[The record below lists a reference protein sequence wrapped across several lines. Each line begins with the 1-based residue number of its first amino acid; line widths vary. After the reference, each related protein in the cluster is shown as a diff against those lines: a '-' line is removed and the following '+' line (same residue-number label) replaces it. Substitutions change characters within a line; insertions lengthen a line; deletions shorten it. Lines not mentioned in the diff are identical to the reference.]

1 MHGARRWRGWPD
13 VDPLASLTDL
23 SDRLGRPLTTQ
34 EEARA
39 QALLVDASAK
49 VRSDTKQNFT
59 RTDNETVVVRAQ
71 QGEIR
76 LPQRPVID
84 VTAVVAI
91 GAGGAPDVPVVG
103 WQWDGLDI
111 IRAVTDSPII
121 NMPEDWNDDTDAYP
135 GTYRVTYSHG
145 DAQVPDTIVG
155 VVARMALRTLTAPT
169 SAGGVTGETIGPYTY
184 RTDGSGVGT
193 AVLMAEE
200 DRQELKDAG
209 YRPTAGM
216 SMVRYR

>member
-1 MHGARRWRGWPD
+1 M
-13 VDPLASLTDL
+13 DPLASLTDL
-23 SDRLGRPLTTQ
+23 SDRLGRPLAAA
-34 EEARA
+34 EETRA
-39 QALLVDASAK
+39 QALLTDASAK
-49 VRSDTKQNFT
+49 VRAYTRQNFT

-76 LPQRPVID
+76 LPQRPVLD
-84 VTAVVAI
+84 VTGVVAI

-111 IRAVTDSPII
+111 IRAVTDSPVI
-121 NMPEDWNDDTDAYP
+121 NLPEDWYDDVDAYP
-135 GTYRVTYSHG
+135 GTFRVTYSHG
-145 DAQVPDTIVG
+145 DAQVPDVVVG
-155 VVARMALRTLTAPT
+155 IVARMVLRTLTAPT
-169 SAGGVTGETIGPYTY
+169 VAGGVTGETIGPYSY

-193 AVLMAEE
+193 AVAMTDD

-209 YRPTAGM
+209 FRPRAGM

>member
-1 MHGARRWRGWPD
+1 ME
-13 VDPLASLTDL
+13 PLASLTDL
-23 SDRLGRPLTTQ
+23 SDRLGRPLTSV
-34 EEARA
+34 EETRGK
-39 QALLVDASAK
+39 ALLADASAK
-49 VRSDTKQNFT
+49 VRSYTKQTFT

-91 GAGGAPDVPVVG
+91 GAGGAPDLPVVG

-111 IRAVTDSPII
+111 VRTAVGSPVI
-121 NMPEDWNDDTDAYP
+121 NLPELWYEDDVEAYP

-145 DAQVPDTIVG
+145 AAQVPDDIVG
-155 VVARMALRTLTAPT
+155 IVARMALRTLTAPT
-169 SAGGVTGETIGPYTY
+169 VAGGVTGETIGPYSY
-184 RTDGSGVGT
+184 RTDGSGIGT
-193 AVLMAEE
+193 AVVMTEE
-200 DRQELKDAG
+200 DRRELADAG
-209 YRPTAGM
+209 YRPKAGM

>member
-1 MHGARRWRGWPD
+1 M
-13 VDPLASLTDL
+13 DPLASPTDL
-23 SDRLGRPLTTQ
+23 SDRLGRPLTSV

-39 QALLVDASAK
+39 QALLADASAK
-49 VRSDTKQNFT
+49 VRAYTKQDFT

-76 LPQRPVID
+76 LPQRPVLG

-91 GAGGAPDVPVVG
+91 GAGGAPDLPVVG
-103 WQWDGLDI
+103 WEWDGLDI
-111 IRAVTDSPII
+111 IRTCTSSPII
-121 NMPEDWNDDTDAYP
+121 NLPERWYEDDREAYP
-135 GTYRVTYSHG
+135 DTYRVTYSHG
-145 DAQVPDTIVG
+145 DARIPDTVVA

-169 SAGGVTGETIGPYTY
+169 AAGGVTGETIGPYSY

-193 AVLMAEE
+193 AVLMTDE
-200 DRQELKDAG
+200 DRGELKDAG
-209 YRPTAGM
+209 YRPKAGM

>member
-1 MHGARRWRGWPD
+1 M
-13 VDPLASLTDL
+13 TDL
-23 SDRLGRPLTTQ
+23 SDRLGRPLTAA
-34 EEARA
+34 EEARG

-49 VRSDTKQNFT
+49 VRSYTKQDFT
-59 RTDNETVVVRAQ
+59 RTDNETLVVRAQ

-76 LPQRPVID
+76 LPKRPVID

-121 NMPEDWNDDTDAYP
+121 NLPEDWYDDVDAYP

-145 DAQVPDTIVG
+145 DAQVPDVVVGIVANM
-155 VVARMALRTLTAPT
+155 VLRTLTAPT
-169 SAGGVTGETIGPYTY
+169 LAGGVTGETIGPYSY

-193 AVLMAEE
+193 AVLMTDG

-209 YRPTAGM
+209 YRPTSGM
-216 SMVRYR
+216 SMVRHR

>member
-1 MHGARRWRGWPD
+1 M
-13 VDPLASLTDL
+13 DPLASLTDL
-23 SDRLGRPLTTQ
+23 SDRLGRPLTAF

-39 QALLVDASAK
+39 QALLADASAK
-49 VRSDTKQNFT
+49 VRSYTKQAFS
-59 RTDNETVVVRAQ
+59 RTDNETVVMRAQ

-91 GAGGAPDVPVVG
+91 GAAGAPDLPVVG

-111 IRAVTDSPII
+111 IRTITDTPAI
-121 NMPEDWNDDTDAYP
+121 NMPERWYDEDVEAYP

-145 DAQVPDTIVG
+145 TAAVPADVVAI
-155 VVARMALRTLTAPT
+155 VARMALRTLTSPT
-169 SAGGVTGETIGPYTY
+169 LAGGVTGETIGPYSY

-193 AVLMAEE
+193 AVLMTDE
-200 DRQELKDAG
+200 DRRELDDAG
-209 YRPTAGM
+209 YRPKAGM

>member
-1 MHGARRWRGWPD
+1 M
-13 VDPLASLTDL
+13 DPLASLTDL
-23 SDRLGRPLTTQ
+23 SDRLGRPLTAA
-34 EEARA
+34 EEARG

-49 VRSDTKQNFT
+49 VRSYTKQDFT
-59 RTDNETVVVRAQ
+59 RTDNETLVVRAQ

-76 LPQRPVID
+76 LPKRPVID

-121 NMPEDWNDDTDAYP
+121 NLPEDWYDDVDAYP

-145 DAQVPDTIVG
+145 DAQVPDVVVGIVANM
-155 VVARMALRTLTAPT
+155 VLRTLTAPT
-169 SAGGVTGETIGPYTY
+169 LAGGVTGETIGPYSY

-193 AVLMAEE
+193 AVLMTDG

-209 YRPTAGM
+209 YRPTSGM
-216 SMVRYR
+216 SMVRHR

>member
-1 MHGARRWRGWPD
+1 M
-13 VDPLASLTDL
+13 DPLASVTDL
-23 SDRLGRPLTTQ
+23 SDRLGRPLTST

-39 QALLVDASAK
+39 QALLADASAK
-49 VRSDTKQNFT
+49 VRSYTKRTFT
-59 RTDNETVVVRAQ
+59 RTDNETVILRAQ

-91 GAGGAPDVPVVG
+91 GTGGAPDLPVTG
-103 WQWDGLDI
+103 WQWDGIDI
-111 IRAVTDSPII
+111 IRTSTDSPAI
-121 NMPEDWNDDTDAYP
+121 NMPELWYDEDAAAYP

-145 DAQVPDTIVG
+145 EAQIPDVVVG
-155 VVARMALRTLTAPT
+155 IVARMALRTLTAPT
-169 SAGGVTGETIGPYTY
+169 VAGGITGETIGPYSY
-184 RTDGSGVGT
+184 RTDGSGAGT
-193 AVLMAEE
+193 AVLMSDD

-209 YRPTAGM
+209 FRPTAGM

>member
-1 MHGARRWRGWPD
+1 ME
-13 VDPLASLTDL
+13 PLASLTDL
-23 SDRLGRPLTTQ
+23 SDRLGRPLTSA
-34 EEARA
+34 EETRG

-49 VRSDTKQNFT
+49 VRSYTKQDFT
-59 RTDNETVVVRAQ
+59 RTDNQTVVVRAQ

-84 VTAVVAI
+84 VTSVVAV
-91 GAGGAPDVPVVG
+91 GAGGAPDLPVAG

-111 IRAVTDSPII
+111 IRTCRDSPVI
-121 NMPEDWNDDTDAYP
+121 NLPELWYEDDVEAYP

-145 DAQVPDTIVG
+145 DAQVPDVVVA
-155 VVARMALRTLTAPT
+155 VVARMVLRTLTAPT
-169 SAGGVTGETIGPYTY
+169 MAGGITGETIGPYSY

-193 AVLMAEE
+193 AVLMTDE

-209 YRPTAGM
+209 FRPRAGM

>member
-1 MHGARRWRGWPD
+1 M
-13 VDPLASLTDL
+13 DPLASISDL
-23 SDRLGRPLTTQ
+23 SDRLGRPLTSA

-49 VRSDTKQNFT
+49 VRAYTRQAFT
-59 RTDNETVVVRAQ
+59 RTDNETVVIRAQ

-84 VTAVVAI
+84 VTSVVAI
-91 GAGGAPDVPVVG
+91 GAGGAPDLPVVG
-103 WQWDGLDI
+103 WQWDGLDT
-111 IRAVTDSPII
+111 IRTCTDSPVI
-121 NMPEDWNDDTDAYP
+121 NLPELWHEDDVEAYP
-135 GTYRVTYSHG
+135 GTYRVVYSHG
-145 DAQVPDTIVG
+145 DAQIPDLVVA

-169 SAGGVTGETIGPYTY
+169 LAGGVTGETIGPYSY

-193 AVLMAEE
+193 AVIMTDE

-209 YRPTAGM
+209 YRPRAGM

>member
-1 MHGARRWRGWPD
+1 
-13 VDPLASLTDL
+13 VDPLASPTDL
-23 SDRLGRPLTTQ
+23 SDRLGRPLTSV

-39 QALLVDASAK
+39 QALLADASAK
-49 VRSDTKQNFT
+49 VRAYTKQDFT

-76 LPQRPVID
+76 LPQRPVLG

-91 GAGGAPDVPVVG
+91 GAGGAPDLPVVG
-103 WQWDGLDI
+103 WEWDGLDI
-111 IRAVTDSPII
+111 IRTCTDSPII
-121 NMPEDWNDDTDAYP
+121 NLPERWYEDDREAYP
-135 GTYRVTYSHG
+135 DTYRVTYSHG
-145 DAQVPDTIVG
+145 DVRIPDTVVA

-169 SAGGVTGETIGPYTY
+169 VAGGVTGETIGPYSY

-193 AVLMAEE
+193 AVLMTDE

-209 YRPTAGM
+209 FRPKAGM